1 MKKLDVTE
9 NLIRELIEE
18 VAPLVSGLTKW
29 NLAIGSLG
37 IRVLPK
43 DRGYEEVL
51 LGQLRGA
58 GVNIDEDEPRSLMER
73 MIEYVIEAN
82 VLGAYQSS
90 TQKIL
95 IIRENVDESNLNG
108 LKLVVAHELVHR
120 GQHVNF
126 AHLFDRVDGII
137 REIFYYLLQEGAS
150 LFEAM
155 RKIDKVKQ
163 LMTVI
168 ESHAYYVQQ
177 LLQQSHFPDAKIE
190 SHFNFATLLMK
201 LFGQEKISQYTEGIP
216 QVKAAMASGDIDSL
230 YRSL

>member
-1 MKKLDVTE
+1 MKKLDVTDK
-9 NLIRELIEE
+9 LIRELIEE

-29 NLAIGSLG
+29 NLAIRSLG
-37 IRVLPK
+37 VRVLPK

-58 GVNIDEDEPRSLMER
+58 GINIDEDEPRSLMER
-73 MIEYVIEAN
+73 LTEYVVEAN

-90 TQKIL
+90 TQELL

-126 AHLFDRVDGII
+126 AHLFDRLDNTT
-137 REIFYYLLQEGAS
+137 REVYYYLLQEGAS
-150 LFEAM
+150 LGEAM

-177 LLQQSHFPDAKIE
+177 LLQKSHFPDAKIE

-216 QVKAAMASGDIDSL
+216 QVKAAVASGDIDSL
-230 YRSL
+230 YRNL